1 MIDLGPDQAGLIRN
15 ARDSAVQWTQ
25 LREPLLAALEFV
37 GREGIEAFLST
48 SRGSAC
54 KKSPFLFAFGFAGR
68 LSLGINKAWE
78 ESDAYLREHHPEV
91 FEELRNA

>member
-1 MIDLGPDQAGLIRN
+1 MDPISGTA
-15 ARDSAVQWTQ
+15 AS
-25 LREPLLAALEFV
+25 ALEFV

-91 FEELRNA
+91 FKNCETPESDPPR